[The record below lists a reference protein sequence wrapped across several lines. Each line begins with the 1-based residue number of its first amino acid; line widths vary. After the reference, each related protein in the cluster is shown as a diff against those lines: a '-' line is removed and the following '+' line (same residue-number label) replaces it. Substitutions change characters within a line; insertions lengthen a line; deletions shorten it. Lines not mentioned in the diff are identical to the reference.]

1 MSVSFANLTTS
12 YLSITRL
19 DSVKFSDRV
28 FLSSLE
34 NRPFGPRVMAQQF
47 ESLVLGTTSVAVT
60 AYQFFTG
67 STPSAAG
74 LNYLVNSPANGAD
87 LNDAYYGPFN
97 VENRYINF
105 AANLGLVGEGK
116 AAFAAT
122 YGAMTYAQAVSAIYE
137 KVIGRAQA
145 TAGGYDPDAAIADI
159 TGRKAYFDA
168 VANERLGGV
177 DHELAVKAG
186 LAGYI
191 MAEAMKAHV
200 GVYARAAENF
210 YMDLSDG
217 GASFGVDLVGVYGP
231 GTTYDGL

>member
-1 MSVSFANLTTS
+1 MSVSFADLTTS
-12 YLSITRL
+12 YCAITRL
-19 DSVKFSDRV
+19 DSVRFSDRV
-28 FLSSLE
+28 LLSSLD
-34 NRPFGPRVMAQQF
+34 NRPYGARQIAGHF
-47 ESLVLGTTSVAVT
+47 ETMVLSTTSVAVT

-74 LNYLVNSPANGAD
+74 TSYLVSSGDNPND
-87 LNDAYYGPFN
+87 LNDAYYRPFN
-97 VENRYINF
+97 VEYRYINF
-105 AANLGLVGEGK
+105 AANLGLVGDGK

-122 YGAMTYAQAVSAIYE
+122 YGAMTFGQAVAAVYE

-145 TAGGYDPDAAIADI
+145 EAAGYDVNAAIADI

-168 VANERLGGV
+168 VAIQRLGGF

-200 GVYARAAENF
+200 GLYARATENF
-210 YMDLSDG
+210 YLDLSDAS
-217 GASFGVDLVGVYGP
+217 ASFGVDLIGVYGP
-231 GTTYDGL
+231 GTTYDGV